1 VPQLVAEAGGG
12 LPERTGAL
20 GQVGVPGR
28 LQHQPNHRGS
38 AGLLQADAHV
48 DRLAAE
54 GVQQAPGAAAMVAH
68 QPVEAGAQ
76 RRDRGQRAAE
86 MVGPG

>member
-1 VPQLVAEAGGG
+1 MPQPVAEAGGG
-12 LPERTGAL
+12 LPERAGPL
-20 GQVGVPGR
+20 SQVGVPGR
-28 LQHQPNHRGS
+28 HQHQPDRRGG

-48 DRLAAE
+48 NRRAAE
-54 GVQQAPGAAAMVAH
+54 GLQQLPGAAAMVAH

-86 MVGPG
+86 MEGPG